1 MTAGAADRAGG
12 TEPPG
17 VTDRPG
23 LRDLNVAIGDAEARG
38 DRSFFEVLLAPA
50 FCMVRPDGL
59 RFDDRTAFLSALQA
73 GPRRRTRV
81 ESVVTYDNRA
91 VVTCTVAKGEGADAA
106 VHRNIRILSRPDPV
120 SAWQLV
126 SWVTEPVAPL
136 P

>member
-1 MTAGAADRAGG
+1 MTAGAADR
-12 TEPPG
+12 PG
-17 VTDRPG
+17 VTDHPG
-23 LRDLNVAIGDAEARG
+23 LRDVTVAIGDAEARG
-38 DRSFFEVLLAPA
+38 DRSFFDVLLAPA

-59 RFDDRTAFLSALQA
+59 RFDDRTGFLAALQP

-91 VVTCTVAKGEGADAA
+91 LVTCTVAKGEGADAA
-106 VHRNIRILSRPDPV
+106 VHRNIRIFSRPGRV